1 MTVAGQ
7 DLALDHL
14 VAHER
19 RRGRLT
25 AAQRAW
31 LRVEIDRARRKALK
45 RTARIEAAQRARLRL
60 LSARER
66 AEA

>member
-1 MTVAGQ
+1 MGREQ
-7 DLALDHL
+7 ALDRL

-45 RTARIEAAQRARLRL
+45 RAGRIERAQTARLRR
-60 LSARER
+60 LSALERE
-66 AEA
+66 A